1 MQPFEAYE
9 ELLKISR
16 KLTVFSSLDALLGWD
31 HRTYMPRYA
40 VKYRSIQFATLREY
54 IHEVITSDNFGKLL
68 DTAQRGEFGLR
79 ERMNLYWLRRMHE
92 RLKKIPRELVVE
104 EARTSS
110 ESVSVWAEVKKD
122 GNFNVVKP
130 YIKKLIQIKREIAD
144 ALGYEGE
151 RYNALLDS
159 YEADLK
165 ADELEGIFSDLKRE
179 TLRLLEKVV
188 SSRKVAKEN
197 ILKGN
202 FPKEKQKEFCEYL
215 LRSIGYDF
223 DRGRLDE
230 TVHPFAV
237 RITPNDVRITTKY
250 DEGFISPSI
259 FGTLHEMGH
268 GIYSMNLPEEMW
280 GEPVGEAVSL
290 SVHESQSR
298 FWENIIG
305 RSEAF
310 WKRFY
315 PSLQDHFEHFR
326 KIGLE
331 DFLFAINEVK
341 PSTIRI
347 EADELTYNLHIILR
361 FEIERDLINGKVEV
375 DDLPAIWNEKF
386 KDIFGFYPK
395 DHSEGVLQDVHWYEG
410 SFGYFPT
417 YTLGNIISAQ
427 IFARMKRE
435 IPVYEMV
442 ERGEFEPII
451 LWLKNNVHLK
461 GSLYKTQDLVKEIT
475 GDKPRPDYLVEYL
488 KEKVNRF
495 YA

>member
-1 MQPFEAYE
+1 MRPIEAYE
-9 ELLKISR
+9 ELMKISR
-16 KLTVFSSLDALLGWD
+16 KLTVFSSLGSLLGWD
-31 HRTYMPRYA
+31 HRTYMPRFA
-40 VKYRSIQFATLREY
+40 EKYRSIQFATLMEY
-54 IHEVITSDNFGKLL
+54 IHEIITSDNFGKLL
-68 DTAQRGEFGLR
+68 DTAQMGEFGLR
-79 ERMNLYWLRRMHE
+79 ERMNLYWLRRKYE
-92 RLKKIPRELVVE
+92 KLKKIPRELVVE

-110 ESVSVWAEVKKD
+110 ESVSVWTEAKKD
-122 GNFNVVKP
+122 GNFEVVKP
-130 YIKKLIQIKREIAD
+130 YIKKLVQIKREMAD

-159 YEADLK
+159 YEAGLK
-165 ADELEGIFSDLKRE
+165 AEDLERVFSDLKRE
-179 TLRLLEKVV
+179 TLGLLEKVV
-188 SSRKVAKEN
+188 SSGKVAKEN

-215 LRSIGYDF
+215 LKSIGYDF

-230 TVHPFAV
+230 TVHPFAI

-250 DEGFISPSI
+250 DEGFISSSI

-315 PSLQDHFEHFR
+315 PALQNHFEHFR
-326 KIGLE
+326 KIELE

-347 EADELTYNLHIILR
+347 ESDELTYNLHIILR

-375 DDLPAIWNEKF
+375 EDLPEIWNEKF
-386 KDIFGFYPK
+386 KEIFGFYPK
-395 DHSEGVLQDVHWYEG
+395 DHSEGVLQDVHWYG
-410 SFGYFPT
+410 GTFGYFPT

-427 IFARMKRE
+427 IFVRMKGE

-451 LWLKNNVHLK
+451 LWLKNNVHIK

-475 GDKPRPDYLVEYL
+475 GEEPRPDYLVEYL

-495 YA
+495 YT